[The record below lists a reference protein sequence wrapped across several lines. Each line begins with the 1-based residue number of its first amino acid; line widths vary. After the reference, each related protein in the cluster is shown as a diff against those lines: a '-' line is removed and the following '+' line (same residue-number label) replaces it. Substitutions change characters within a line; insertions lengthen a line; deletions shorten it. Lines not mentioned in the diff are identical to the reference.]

1 MSLADALGASAPY
14 DLGRGADSPA
24 SQTISGD
31 APEAALADSSRPF
44 DMDARRDRKQP
55 AKLTVAFSSRVNATA
70 RCEAR

>member
-1 MSLADALGASAPY
+1 MSLADAFGADAPY